1 MPIVKKKDGWYWGS
15 KGAFATKAQAIAVMR
30 GAYASGYKEEN
41 QMEYTIENFASGL
54 LHGVTNAHIL
64 HLRADTFAV
73 HEAMGEFYSDL
84 GDLAD
89 NYIEGYQGK
98 YGKITSY
105 GEQYNPPTGT
115 ALEYM
120 MGFMSWM
127 DTYREFL
134 PKDTYLMNIADEIT
148 QAIASTINKLA
159 HYK

>member
-1 MPIVKKKDGWYWGS
+1 
-15 KGAFATKAQAIAVMR
+15 
-30 GAYASGYKEEN
+30 
-41 QMEYTIENFASGL
+41 MEYTIENFASGL

-64 HLRADTFAV
+64 HLKADTYAV
-73 HEAMGEFYSDL
+73 HKAMGNFYSDL

-89 NYIEGYQGK
+89 DYIEGYQGK

-105 GEQYNPPTGT
+105 GEQYAPPTGT